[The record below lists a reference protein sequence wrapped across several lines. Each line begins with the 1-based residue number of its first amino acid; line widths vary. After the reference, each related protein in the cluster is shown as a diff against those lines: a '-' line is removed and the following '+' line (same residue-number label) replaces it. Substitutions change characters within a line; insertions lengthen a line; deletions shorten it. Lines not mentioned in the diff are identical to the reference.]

1 MKFAIILILL
11 CASFGF
17 SCHQE
22 AKEISLELAMID
34 SIMWDHPDSALT
46 LLEKMPKPSPSD
58 KLNDATGC
66 LLYTQAWD
74 KNYKKHT
81 SDSLINIAL
90 RYFDTGGDGRR
101 KAQAWFYKGAVC
113 RDLSRLEEATACYV
127 RARDLMGSF
136 DDPLFASLICQ
147 TLGRVYREQH
157 MYDKAFELFWEAVSY
172 VTQVPR
178 RDDWSHAYSELGRT
192 FAECKQLDSARYYFE
207 RSLENAEL
215 LQDLKT
221 QGMAIGELG
230 TIYRLEKNYMKALEC
245 EKKDLALTLR
255 LGDTINLSAVR
266 FGIASVFYQMGEL
279 DSAEVYLKESLNTSK
294 IDRTRSANLLLYF
307 IAKKQLRYDDA
318 FKYIEQYRHYNDS
331 INNIDRTRAIA
342 EAQEKY
348 DNEKLENE
356 KKTLLLEKD
365 RLQKSILWGGII
377 SVFLIGLIA
386 FGYQRKLWLKERN
399 LRKSE
404 EDIQEYLS
412 NLHENEEKIQQKEIL
427 IQSLSLD
434 LEDKGNL
441 EGTIKERMEQIDS
454 LQKDKEYLKSQ
465 NNEYQC
471 KIEEYMRA
479 AKQNEDK
486 IVKLEKISAQNLL
499 FKNREAFLM
508 DYIYTHLELFNNL
521 QVKKYTCID
530 WTSLYEE
537 LNQLHNGFYVC
548 LKNEF
553 PILTEEDLQVCCL
566 IKSGLSTS
574 RIADLFCIS
583 ASSITKKK
591 YRIRERMNQGKEDS
605 AAYILALDLFLMNY
619 PQTKLSA
626 LTNEKNS

>member
-1 MKFAIILILL
+1 MLL

-22 AKEISLELAMID
+22 GKEISLELAMID

-58 KLNDATGC
+58 KLNDATWC

-74 KNYKKHT
+74 KNHKKHT

-90 RYFDTGGDGRR
+90 NYFDTREDGRR

-113 RDLSRLEEATACYV
+113 RDLSKLGDATACYV
-127 RARDLMGSF
+127 RARDLIGNF
-136 DDPLFASLICQ
+136 DNPLLASLISQ
-147 TLGRVYREQH
+147 TLGRIYREQKV
-157 MYDKAFELFWEAVSY
+157 YDQALELFREAIYY

-192 FAECKQLDSARYYFE
+192 FVECKQLDSARYYFE

-221 QGMAIGELG
+221 QAMAIGELG
-230 TIYRLEKNYMKALEC
+230 VVYQADGDYGKALEYQ
-245 EKKDLALTLR
+245 KKELTLKLQSR
-255 LGDTINLSAVR
+255 DSINFLAVK
-266 FGIASVFYQMGEL
+266 FGIATVFYQMGEL

-294 IDRTRSANLLLYF
+294 IDRIRSANLLLYF

-331 INNIDRTRAIA
+331 INNIDRIRAIA

-356 KKTLLLEKD
+356 KKTLLLEKE

-377 SVFLIGLIA
+377 MVILIGLIA
-386 FGYQRKLWLKERN
+386 FGYQRKLWLKERS

-434 LEDKGNL
+434 LEDKENL
-441 EGTIKERMEQIDS
+441 EGTIKERMELIDS
-454 LQKDKEYLKSQ
+454 LQKDTEYLKSQ

-471 KIEEYMRA
+471 RIEEYTRA
-479 AKQNEDK
+479 VKQNEDK

-537 LNQLHNGFYVC
+537 LNRLHNGFYVC

-553 PILTEEDLQVCCL
+553 PTLTEEDLQVCCL

-583 ASSITKKK
+583 APSITKKK

-605 AAYILALDLFLMNY
+605 AAYILALDLFLMHY

-626 LTNEKNS
+626 LTSKKNS

>member
-1 MKFAIILILL
+1 MLL
-11 CASFGF
+11 CAILGF

-22 AKEISLELAMID
+22 AKEPSPELAMID

-58 KLNDATGC
+58 KLDDATWC
-66 LLYTQAWD
+66 LLYAQACD

-90 RYFDTGGDGRR
+90 RYFDPRVDGRR

-127 RARDLMGSF
+127 RARDLIGSF

-147 TLGRVYREQH
+147 TLGSIYREQKV
-157 MYDKAFELFWEAVSY
+157 YDQALELFREAIY
-172 VTQVPR
+172 YITQVPR
-178 RDDWSHAYSELGRT
+178 RDDWSNAYSELGRT

-207 RSLENAEL
+207 YSLENGVL
-215 LQDLKT
+215 IDDLKT
-221 QGMAIGELG
+221 QAMAIGELG
-230 TIYRLEKNYMKALEC
+230 VVYQAEGDYEKALEYA
-245 EKKDLALTLR
+245 KKELVLNLL
-255 LGDTINLSAVR
+255 LGDDRNIPQAKYGL
-266 FGIASVFYQMGEL
+266 GSVYYYMNEL
-279 DSAEVYLKESLNTSK
+279 DSAKKYFQESLSSFRIHTKREAYK
-294 IDRTRSANLLLYF
+294 ILY
-307 IAKKQLRYDDA
+307 ILSRKQG
-318 FKYIEQYRHYNDS
+318 KYEEAIDYNEQYRHYNDS

-377 SVFLIGLIA
+377 TVVLLGLIA

-404 EDIQEYLS
+404 EEIQEYLS
-412 NLHENEEKIQQKEIL
+412 NLHENEEIIRQKEIL

-441 EGTIKERMEQIDS
+441 EGTIKERTGVIDS
-454 LQKDKEYLKSQ
+454 LQKDMEYLKSQ

-499 FKNREAFLM
+499 LRNREAFLM
-508 DYIYTHLELFNNL
+508 DYIYTHMELFNDL
-521 QVKKYTCID
+521 RLKKYTCID
-530 WTSLYEE
+530 WASLYKE
-537 LNQLHNGFYVC
+537 LNRLHNGFYAC

-553 PILTEEDLQVCCL
+553 PTLTEEDLQVCCL

-574 RIADLFCIS
+574 QIADLFCIS
-583 ASSITKKK
+583 APSITKKK

-626 LTNEKNS
+626 LTSKKNS